1 MLSTSKDVALR
12 AKLLPPPCGKLLFC
26 ENKMERRRIAFGS
39 HAGPFTQR
47 VQTYVDILG
56 ALPPFLTAGRENKK
70 FIAIQSDVFLRRFDK
85 NAVPVRVVSAVDLR
99 AMQLR
104 SADKGL
110 DQGGRIGKAILRK
123 IGLGLVHSEDAVL
136 IGLLGQADAAGHD
149 TCDVKV
155 GSEYDEIGIRA
166 HSDNPFFSGHAKATG
181 RENRGHANRVN
192 ERHTEFDNVAKRVI
206 ESQSAARQLS
216 FGVANHAIFYNH
228 INIPQAKIAV
238 AHSGCGSSVAHEQ
251 DGVETLGSEQDLN
264 RGPGDMNSVR
274 NNFRGY
280 VGVGKYR
287 ADHSG
292 IAVGKWAAR

>member
-1 MLSTSKDVALR
+1 M
-12 AKLLPPPCGKLLFC
+12 
-26 ENKMERRRIAFGS
+26 
-39 HAGPFTQR
+39 
-47 VQTYVDILG
+47 
-56 ALPPFLTAGRENKK
+56 
-70 FIAIQSDVFLRRFDK
+70 
-85 NAVPVRVVSAVDLR
+85 
-99 AMQLR
+99 
-104 SADKGL
+104 
-110 DQGGRIGKAILRK
+110 
-123 IGLGLVHSEDAVL
+123 
-136 IGLLGQADAAGHD
+136 
-149 TCDVKV
+149 
-155 GSEYDEIGIRA
+155 
-166 HSDNPFFSGHAKATG
+166 
-181 RENRGHANRVN
+181 
-192 ERHTEFDNVAKRVI
+192 I

-292 IAVGKWAAR
+292 IAVGKWAHRVVNVDRVTRSGINCRSRLRVVRVGVTNRDDDPGFERSGD